1 MPGFHNAS
9 APAKHGTEFATSPP
23 PQPHNERSCRDFPPR
38 FPGLWHPT
46 TFLVSARYSSA
57 HPFVGCPAST
67 CPATRHIADGE
78 CEGDEEDGSG
88 LVGSSNGSVSILGNV
103 GSDVFIPPTLPPSSS
118 ASYKP
123 LCQQHAAIRHQLSCQ
138 RLVADPPQICMNAAI
153 ALSIIPTL
161 APASEGAPYVG
172 AHDLY
177 QWTRVW
183 MIQWMTDWLDAPTQP

>member
-1 MPGFHNAS
+1 MAVGRAHTAS
-9 APAKHGTEFATSPP
+9 GGQQQRVNIGQRRIRRVYP
-23 PQPHNERSCRDFPPR
+23 
-38 FPGLWHPT
+38 
-46 TFLVSARYSSA
+46 A
-57 HPFVGCPAST
+57 HP
-67 CPATRHIADGE
+67 
-78 CEGDEEDGSG
+78 
-88 LVGSSNGSVSILGNV
+88 
-103 GSDVFIPPTLPPSSS
+103 PPSSP

>member
-1 MPGFHNAS
+1 MAS
-9 APAKHGTEFATSPP
+9 DYF
-23 PQPHNERSCRDFPPR
+23 PR
-38 FPGLWHPT
+38 FRTLQPPTHLWAVQPLPVH
-46 TFLVSARYSSA
+46 
-57 HPFVGCPAST
+57 PASRQIT
-67 CPATRHIADGE
+67 DVE
-78 CEGDEEDGSG
+78 CEGDEKDGG
-88 LVGSSNGSVSILGNV
+88 GQGTQPVVGSSSVSILSNV
-103 GSDVFIPPTLPPSSS
+103 GSDVFIPPTTRPPS
-118 ASYKP
+118 SYKP